1 MQAGGIPAKHVH
13 AFSFFGTI
21 EQNDA
26 FLKLINCADGMEGAF
41 PEGDGLCENLRCYS
55 KIRMD
60 ERSGALDPPSIDPTA
75 TEYVA
80 YLQRQRA
87 ALKSGMT
94 WKDDYFA
101 FCIYTCGGTTQQMAD
116 AIIEKLA

>member
-1 MQAGGIPAKHVH
+1 MQAGGILAKHVH

-26 FLKLINCADGMEGAF
+26 ILKLINCADGAEGAF

-60 ERSGALDPPSIDPTA
+60 ERSGALVVPFFLDTF
-75 TEYVA
+75 EV
-80 YLQRQRA
+80 
-87 ALKSGMT
+87 
-94 WKDDYFA
+94 F
-101 FCIYTCGGTTQQMAD
+101 TQQSSNNNVASSTHSD
-116 AIIEKLA
+116 YKNIAQ